1 MKSYMESDTVAQENK
16 YIREEEFCNCSENF
30 AGHKHVASHSNST
43 NMSQFFRIN
52 QMK

>member
-43 NMSQFFRIN
+43 NMSQLSLY
-52 QMK
+52 